1 LPFGDLD
8 FMAASFLA
16 LADHT
21 RFHVAFDIS
30 EERGPV
36 VARGDSAIRA
46 LDTEVSSE
54 RSIVEQLEEVG
65 AELPLWNDEARQHRC
80 ETESSSTRSGR
91 EVVECRFRES
101 ANREE
106 GEILGIVDEVTTLV
120 RLVAGGK
127 LFPLQILNDHT
138 PLLSEALGS
147 DEPLQGGL
155 VDEGEVEEGIRG
167 LSSSSGCRRS

>member
-1 LPFGDLD
+1 MPFGDLD

-36 VARGDSAIRA
+36 VARGDATIGA
-46 LDTEVSSE
+46 LDSEVSSE
-54 RSIVEQLEEVG
+54 WSIMEQLEEIG
-65 AELPLWNDEARQHRC
+65 AELSLRDDKARQHWR
-80 ETESSSTRSGR
+80 ETEGSSTRSGR

-101 ANREE
+101 ANRDE
-106 GEILGIVDEVTTLV
+106 GEILGVIDEVATLV

-127 LFPLQILNDHT
+127 LLPLQILNDHT
-138 PLLSEALGS
+138 PLLSEALSS

-155 VDEGEVEEGIRG
+155 IDEGEVEEGIRG
-167 LSSSSGCRRS
+167 LSSCSSCGCS